1 MSLLQ
6 QIDRVSVAIK
16 PPRRCVPSI
25 SSTLLD
31 TSPSPSL
38 PSHSLSPNLSVAS
51 KPRSE
56 PPSRSAVS
64 NFIESEGI
72 RSTIKSEVVVDP
84 KSRHLLPSAPLHQ
97 GNKNKIP
104 THLHPPPTSHAP
116 QRSVVSRC
124 KPSLSAP
131 LCANLPP
138 RRNEIPFR
146 SSFANVTILF
156 PLSLFLPN
164 SPKSKIPISIT
175 HPCRISISL

>member
-16 PPRRCVPSI
+16 PPRRCVPFDLVHP
-25 SSTLLD
+25 SSHLSFP
-31 TSPSPSL
+31 SPTPSL

-72 RSTIKSEVVVDP
+72 RSTIKSEVVDL

-97 GNKNKIP
+97 GNKNKTYLYYLLTSILLQP
-104 THLHPPPTSHAP
+104 LTHRSAALCLDASPHCLHRSRQICHLGETKF
-116 QRSVVSRC
+116 RSV
-124 KPSLSAP
+124 PP
-131 LCANLPP
+131 L
-138 RRNEIPFR
+138 R
-146 SSFANVTILF
+146 T
-156 PLSLFLPN
+156 
-164 SPKSKIPISIT
+164 
-175 HPCRISISL
+175 